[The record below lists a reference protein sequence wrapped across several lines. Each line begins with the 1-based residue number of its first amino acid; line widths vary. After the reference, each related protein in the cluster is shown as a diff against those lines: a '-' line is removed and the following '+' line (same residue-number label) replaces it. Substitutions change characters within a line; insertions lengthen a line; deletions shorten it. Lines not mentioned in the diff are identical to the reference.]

1 LIIIDPCVVLIDE
14 FCTERRNFVNLKKL
28 TSVGGDMKRSGLDKR
43 LTNFLHQ
50 IENTRGEFFD
60 GNVSMKAIL
69 KTLFLEAWTS
79 LLFAIYR
86 LRLRFEKQ
94 IEGDQK

>member
-1 LIIIDPCVVLIDE
+1 
-14 FCTERRNFVNLKKL
+14 
-28 TSVGGDMKRSGLDKR
+28 MKRSGLDKR

-60 GNVSMKAIL
+60 GNISMKAIL
-69 KTLFLEAWTS
+69 ETLFLEVWTS

>member
-1 LIIIDPCVVLIDE
+1 
-14 FCTERRNFVNLKKL
+14 
-28 TSVGGDMKRSGLDKR
+28 MKTSGLDKR
-43 LTNFLHQ
+43 LMHFLHQ
-50 IENTRGEFFD
+50 IENTRGDFSD